1 MHARSKSRSGADLM
15 RDTGSPKKVIRFGEF
30 EVDLQAGCLFKQG
43 VKVRLREQ
51 LFQVLSM
58 LLEHPEEVVTRE
70 QLQRRLWPGDV
81 FVDFEL
87 NLNTI
92 VARLRG
98 ALGDSAEHPR
108 YIETLPKRGY
118 RFLVTPSECAA
129 LEPAPHRRVRLIV
142 LPFSN
147 ISSNPA
153 EEYFSDAMTDEI
165 ITALCQ
171 LAPKHMAVIARTTA
185 MHYKNSEKGVAR
197 IGRELGLDYVVEGG
211 VRRNED
217 QVVMNVQLIQI
228 TDQTH
233 VFARKYA
240 AELSDMFNVVNC
252 AASDIADSIG
262 ITATPGDK
270 SPGLSAGRRAL
281 KKPTEDLAAYNE
293 YIQARYYMGKPT
305 AEGFV
310 EAKQRLERAVE
321 RDPEFALAYDALA
334 EINWMLGYFGII
346 PPRNAFSDGIV
357 QALRAIEIDNLLAE
371 THALLGCF
379 HKTIE
384 YNWPEVHRE
393 MAIALRLDPASP
405 LVRLHYAVCDLMPHG
420 RLEEAITEI
429 EHALES
435 DPMSLLTQAW
445 LGVMLVL
452 SHKWDLAID
461 QAHLLLQLDPSA
473 LWGHFVMGI
482 AYRGKKMF
490 EKSITSQRMATE
502 VSGGAPAMI
511 GWLGLTLALSGN
523 AAEAR
528 SLLKRLHTMAAKGYV
543 PPTSFA
549 WIYLGLGEIDTAFEW
564 LDRSVDECDQ
574 LMMPIKSYEFFG
586 PIRTDPRFLTLLRK
600 MNLEP

>member
-1 MHARSKSRSGADLM
+1 M
-15 RDTGSPKKVIRFGEF
+15 RDRGSRQKVIRFGEF

-51 LFQVLSM
+51 SFTVLSI
-58 LLEHPEEVVTRE
+58 LLEHAGEVVTRE
-70 QLQRRLWPGDV
+70 QLQGRLWPGGV

-92 VARLRG
+92 VARLRE

-118 RFLVTPSECAA
+118 RFLATPSECVAS
-129 LEPAPHRRVRLIV
+129 EPAPHRRVRLIV

-147 ISSNPA
+147 VSRNPA
-153 EEYFSDAMTDEI
+153 EEYFSDAMTDEV

-171 LAPKHMAVIARTTA
+171 LAPEHMAVIARTTA
-185 MHYKNSEKGVAR
+185 MHYKRSDKDVAR
-197 IGRELGLDYVVEGG
+197 IARELGLDYVLEGG
-211 VRRNED
+211 VRRSED
-217 QVVMNVQLIQI
+217 QVVMNVQLIQTI
-228 TDQTH
+228 DQTH

-240 AELSDMFNVVNC
+240 SELRDMFNVINC

-262 ITATPGDK
+262 ITVAPEDK
-270 SPGLSAGRRAL
+270 REGLLVGRQVR

-305 AEGFV
+305 AEGFG
-310 EAKQRLERAVE
+310 EAKPRLERAVE
-321 RDPEFALAYDALA
+321 LDPEFALAYDALA
-334 EINWMLGYFGII
+334 EINWMLGYFGLI
-346 PPRNAFSDGIV
+346 PPRKAFSDGIV
-357 QALRAIEIDNLLAE
+357 QALRAIEIDNTLAE
-371 THALLGCF
+371 THALLAGF

-393 MAIALRLDPASP
+393 MGIALHLGPTSP
-405 LVRLHYAVCDLMPHG
+405 LVRLRYAICDLMPHG

-435 DPMSLLTQAW
+435 DPLSLITQAW

-452 SHKWDLAID
+452 AHKWDLAID

-473 LWGHFVMGI
+473 LWGHFVMGV

-490 EKSITSQRMATE
+490 EKAIAAQRMATE
-502 VSGGAPAMI
+502 VSGDAASMI
-511 GWLGLTLALSGN
+511 GWLGLVLGLNGN
-523 AAEAR
+523 AATAR
-528 SLLKRLHTMAAKGYV
+528 SWLDHLHAKAAKGYV

-564 LDRSVDECDQ
+564 LDRSVDEFDQ
-574 LMMPIKSYEFFG
+574 LMMPIKSYEFFD
-586 PIRTDPRFLTLLRK
+586 PIRSDPRFHALLRK